1 MNSSQDNEDTKKPDE
16 ELNHELLNL
25 NHLGN
30 KDDFYQFDE
39 ENVVTELNEVAYLS
53 ASKLSIRN
61 TSQNQTTSKKNKFE
75 KYFEK
80 LPLKGFILAT
90 LCAVF
95 NSIAAIFT
103 KLVTEF
109 SGI

>member
-1 MNSSQDNEDTKKPDE
+1 MNSSNDYDTARKAD
-16 ELNHELLNL
+16 ELNQGFLQLNQL
-25 NHLGN
+25 DKIGEDLEFN
-30 KDDFYQFDE
+30 E
-39 ENVVTELNEVAYLS
+39 ENVVTELNEVAILS
-53 ASKLSIRN
+53 ESKISLKKESEN
-61 TSQNQTTSKKNKFE
+61 KANKKKNKFE
-75 KYFEK
+75 KCFEK

-109 SGI
+109 SGKS

>member
-1 MNSSQDNEDTKKPDE
+1 MNSLQDNENTQKPDE
-16 ELNHELLNL
+16 DLNQELLNI

-30 KDDFYQFDE
+30 KEDFFQFDE

-53 ASKLSIRN
+53 ASKLSIKN
-61 TSQNQTTSKKNKFE
+61 ISQNQTSTKKNKFE